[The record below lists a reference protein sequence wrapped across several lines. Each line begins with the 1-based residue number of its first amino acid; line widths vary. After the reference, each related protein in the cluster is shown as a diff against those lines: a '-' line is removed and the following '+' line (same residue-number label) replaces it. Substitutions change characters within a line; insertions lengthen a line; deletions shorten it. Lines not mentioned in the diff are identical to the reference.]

1 MKEIVEYIVKCLAD
15 NPDAVEVEVETEN
28 NTDVVKVKVAS
39 VDMGRVIGKGGKL
52 ATSIRTIAKSLSQKQ
67 NKRVIIKIEEK

>member
-39 VDMGRVIGKGGKL
+39 VDMCRVIGKGGKL

>member
-28 NTDVVKVKVAS
+28 NTDIVKVKVAS
-39 VDMGRVIGKGGKL
+39 SDMGRVIGKGGKL

>member
-39 VDMGRVIGKGGKL
+39 ADMGRVIGKGGKL